1 MFLKRFCWWR
11 ACNRD
16 EVLSVTSNV
25 GGGRVPVGGFS
36 QVYVVKKVAVIGR
49 KKKKKM
55 FIQCCYCQFRNK
67 IVEKKKILAVVASL
81 G

>member
-1 MFLKRFCWWR
+1 
-11 ACNRD
+11 
-16 EVLSVTSNV
+16 
-25 GGGRVPVGGFS
+25 VPVGGFS
-36 QVYVVKKVAVIGR
+36 QVYVVKKVVVIGR